1 MIYILEGIHGGGK
14 STYAKSL
21 NLPIHYQYLPTLPLI
36 QQELSGKQNIVYDR
50 MFSLAYINNNDE
62 EIEALNTYLKSLS
75 DVKCLMFICER
86 ELGWQRECDK
96 HRDYVTREEYD
107 RVYDGILNLISKMDV
122 FEVIDTTN
130 TYEDI

>member
-14 STYAKSL
+14 TTYANTL
-21 NLPIHYQYLPTLPLI
+21 NLPILHRCYSRLEGVKN
-36 QQELSGKQNIVYDR
+36 ELEDKDNVVYDR
-50 MFSLAYINNNDE
+50 LFSLAYINNTDE
-62 EIEALNTYLKSLS
+62 DITSLNNYLKSL
-75 DVKCLMFICER
+75 DNVKCLMFICDK

-96 HRDYVTREEYD
+96 HRNFVTREEYD

-130 TYEDI
+130 THEDI